1 MGPTSC
7 IRPCGT
13 SPYHNIAKWRFLWS
27 VLVFAFGSAVV
38 LFLIIAILL
47 FIRASWLP
55 GVISTLG
62 TMSTG
67 VAMTWVMARRR
78 EAVTEEEKA
87 WKVVVKH
94 CDPSEAEEAKLLVAK
109 YRLF

>member
-1 MGPTSC
+1 MGLTVSLC
-7 IRPCGT
+7 EFARER
-13 SPYHNIAKWRFLWS
+13 YHNIAKWRFLWS
-27 VLVFAFGSAVV
+27 VLVFAFGSAIV

-87 WKVVVKH
+87 WKVVEKH